1 MVYVRVKDDEPFE
14 KALRKFKN
22 KWIKSGILREVK
34 ARSFYLKP
42 SAARKLAKRSKKKRG
57 CGITFRQVSPFCVG
71 AISPFKLRD

>member
-22 KWIKSGILREVK
+22 IWIKYGISREVK

-42 SAARKLAKRSKKKRG
+42 STARKLSKRSNNRRNF
-57 CGITFRQVSPFCVG
+57 TRSPF
-71 AISPFKLRD
+71 

>member
-1 MVYVRVKDDEPFE
+1 MQVYVRVKDDEPFE

-42 SAARKLAKRSKKKRG
+42 SAARKLAKRSKKKRNF
-57 CGITFRQVSPFCVG
+57 TRSPF
-71 AISPFKLRD
+71 

>member
-1 MVYVRVKDDEPFE
+1 MVHVRVKEDEPFE

-42 SAARKLAKRSKKKRG
+42 SASRKLSKRSEKKEEFDSFSIIIWILQKK
-57 CGITFRQVSPFCVG
+57 I
-71 AISPFKLRD
+71 